1 MNSEFAIAVHA
12 LVCLSRAD
20 APLSSEQLAGNICTN
35 PARVRKV
42 VARLRR
48 AGLVAT
54 KEGAEGGCRFTKNAE
69 RVTLLEVLD
78 ALETRVVCATWRS
91 GSADLPCLISA
102 GMAGVMDE
110 LYGSLDEACRKELS
124 RVTVADLGQK
134 ICANA

>member
-54 KEGAEGGCRFTKNAE
+54 KEGAEGGCRFTRDAE

-78 ALETRVVCATWRS
+78 AVETRVVCATWRS
-91 GSADLPCLISA
+91 GSADLPCLIAA
-102 GMAGVMDE
+102 GMADVMDE
-110 LYGSLDEACRKELS
+110 LYGSLDEACRNELS
-124 RVTVADLGQK
+124 RVTVADLVRK
-134 ICANA
+134 IFANA